1 MVIRQALLK
10 SEIERV
16 RAFLASFDLRFDAR
30 IQDTLYAEEDGV
42 LVGTV
47 SRADSLIEC
56 LAVDPSWQGENLAG
70 KLVSEL
76 LVLMREKGILH
87 QMVYTLSA
95 HAAAFEAM
103 NFRRLA
109 DTGKVAIL
117 EGGSGS
123 IEEAMEGLKKRIR
136 GKWAE
141 DDPDTAAIV
150 VNCNPIT
157 LGHLGLIEYAASRHA
172 RLLLFVVEEDLSTF
186 TYKERFSLIHL
197 AVKELENVLV
207 LPSTPY
213 IVSSLTFPGY
223 FLKSMD
229 EKEEEHARLDA
240 ILFRDRF
247 LKDLGI
253 AKRYVGTETDL
264 FMVKYNG
271 ILKAALGDRLEIVP
285 RFRKEGTT
293 ISASI
298 VRRLIFENRIEEAL
312 AFVPEATRPLLRE
325 IAKGKY
331 EASRG

>member
-1 MVIRQALLK
+1 MEIRQALLK

-30 IQDTLYAEEDGV
+30 IQDTLYAEEDGI
-42 LVGTV
+42 LVGTI

-56 LAVDPSWQGENLAG
+56 LAVDWSRQGENLAG
-70 KLVSEL
+70 ELVSAL
-76 LVLMREKGILH
+76 LALMREKGILH
-87 QMVYTLSA
+87 QTVYTLSS

-103 NFRRLA
+103 NFRLLA
-109 DTGKVAIL
+109 DTGRVAIL
-117 EGGSGS
+117 EGGAGS
-123 IEEAMEGLKKRIR
+123 IGEAMEGLRNRIR
-136 GKWAE
+136 AKWPE

-150 VNCNPIT
+150 LNCNPIT

-247 LKDLGI
+247 MKDLGI
-253 AKRYVGTETDL
+253 AKRYVGTESDL
-264 FMVKYNG
+264 FMVKYNR
-271 ILKAALGDRLEIVP
+271 ILQTALGDRLEIVP
-285 RFRKEGTT
+285 RFQKEGTI

-298 VRRLIFENRIEEAL
+298 VRRLIAENRIEEAL
-312 AFVPEATRPLLRE
+312 AFVPEATRPLLRQ